1 MADQHRSPATPTPAG
16 GPPTASLGPASR
28 PHGWVTPGT
37 RLGDRFVLLE
47 TIGAGGEAVVAR
59 ARDEQLRTIVAVKL
73 LRSDDDELQRR
84 FVREAEM
91 LANVQ
96 HPAIVRVLAHGRD
109 HQANDGGGGDLYMAL
124 ELLAGPNL
132 GQRLI
137 ASGPL
142 PWRQVV
148 EIGIQIADALD
159 AVHRK
164 GLIHRDVKPGNIMLA
179 EHGDPVRVKL
189 IDFGFAR
196 VTESYRDPTG
206 FVPEPRRRTAMGLA
220 IGTPGYLPLEA
231 GLAPADER
239 FDVFGLGVTLY
250 ELLTGQLPGV
260 EPLRPLHEVNH
271 RCDAPADLGLV
282 LAAAL
287 ALEPGDRTQSAA
299 ELRCALAAIR
309 NAHPERRTSSRLD
322 GRYELISVLGTGAKG
337 EVYLANHRGSGHD
350 LALKFL
356 RSSHPDDVLRF
367 EREAKLLALLDAPAL
382 PRFYDFAAHLE
393 RPYIAMARAT
403 GLPAARY
410 CLTSDKVR
418 LRPDEV
424 LEVGL
429 QVARVLK
436 YLHGRGVLHR
446 DLNANNVMIELAR
459 TPRVTILDLGCAAL
473 TDEFYAHVS
482 IRYLTPP
489 ETRVAI
495 PDGGIETL
503 TWSAPEVKAGQGWS
517 GKSDV
522 YSLGWLLFRLLTG
535 KLPTIPGCDEPC
547 SVQEYAPGCPDDLAA
562 VVLDALQPR
571 PADRPDAAQL
581 ERAFLE
587 ILEDAEDAEMIKR
600 AEQPALEI
608 PPSPQPVAVPPAP
621 TAPPASTRGWTLFM
635 NETATPEPKPSPVS
649 AAPPAN
655 RLVPDQ
661 PSPTP
666 AAANTRWR
674 AGVLTAAVLVA
685 CAWWAGRVTAP
696 SLPPASVESSP
707 PATTLALTQ
716 DPPRPASA
724 SATPSTTEPP
734 PQALPA
740 MHSVLDNT
748 APKIRECIKRA
759 GEVEV
764 EYSTAVGRDQ
774 FARIKVLGDADQGPG
789 DCIRALF
796 ADLRFTPTAP
806 QTWIEEYSP

>member
-1 MADQHRSPATPTPAG
+1 MNEPTPRPTEIPGQRTVPVPRGAG
-16 GPPTASLGPASR
+16 A
-28 PHGWVTPGT
+28 PGT
-37 RLGDRFVLLE
+37 RLGGRFVVLDRL
-47 TIGAGGEAVVAR
+47 GAGGGAVVVR
-59 ARDEQLRTIVAVKL
+59 ARDEQLRSVVAVKL
-73 LRSDDDELQRR
+73 LRSQDMDLQRR
-84 FVREAEM
+84 FSREAEL
-91 LANVQ
+91 LANVR
-96 HPAIVRVLAHGRD
+96 HPSLVQVLAHGRD
-109 HQANDGGGGDLYMAL
+109 GDNSYMAL
-124 ELLAGPNL
+124 ELVDGPNL
-132 GQRLI
+132 SEQI
-137 ASGPL
+137 ATAGPM
-142 PWRQVV
+142 PWRQAI
-148 EIGIQIADALD
+148 EIGVQLADALD
-159 AVHRK
+159 ALHRK
-164 GLIHRDVKPGNIMLA
+164 GLIHRDVKPANIML
-179 EHGDPVRVKL
+179 GTDGVKL
-189 IDFGFAR
+189 IDLGYARITEAYREPEGFTPKPR
-196 VTESYRDPTG
+196 RPTG
-206 FVPEPRRRTAMGLA
+206 LGMA

-231 GLAPADER
+231 GLVPADER
-239 FDVFGLGVTLY
+239 FDVFGLAVTLY
-250 ELLTGQLPGV
+250 ELLTGELPGI
-260 EPLRPLHEVNH
+260 EPIRPLSEVYPG
-271 RCDAPADLGLV
+271 CDAPPDLGLV

-287 ALEPGDRTQSAA
+287 ALEPADRTQSAA
-299 ELRCALAAIR
+299 ELGRALEAVR
-309 NAHPERRTSSRLD
+309 SAHPECRSSSLLD
-322 GRYELISVLGTGAKG
+322 GRYERLSVLGTGAKG
-337 EVYLANHRGSGHD
+337 DVYLANHRGSGHD
-350 LALKFL
+350 VALKFL
-356 RSSHPDDVLRF
+356 RSTHPDDRRRF

-418 LRPDEV
+418 LKPAEV

-459 TPRVTILDLGCAAL
+459 TPRVTLLDLGCAAL
-473 TDEFYAHVS
+473 TDEFYAHASV
-482 IRYLTPP
+482 RYLTPP

-503 TWSAPEVKAGQGWS
+503 MWSAPEVKAGQGWT

-522 YSLGWLLFRLLTG
+522 YSLGLLLFRLLTG
-535 KLPTIPGCDEPC
+535 KLPTLPGCDEPC
-547 SVQEYAPGCPDDLAA
+547 PVQAYAPGCPDDLAA

-635 NETATPEPKPSPVS
+635 NETATPEPSPKPSPVS

-655 RLVPDQ
+655 GPVPDQ
-661 PSPTP
+661 RSPTP
-666 AAANTRWR
+666 AAAKTRWR
-674 AGVLTAAVLVA
+674 AGVLTAATLVA

-696 SLPPASVESSP
+696 SVPPASVESSP
-707 PATTLALTQ
+707 PATTLALAQ
-716 DPPRPASA
+716 DPPHSAPASG
-724 SATPSTTEPP
+724 TPSTTEP

-740 MHSVLDNT
+740 MHIVLDNT

-764 EYSTAVGRDQ
+764 EYSTAAGRDQ
-774 FARIKVLGDADQGPG
+774 FARIKVLGDADHGPG

>member
-1 MADQHRSPATPTPAG
+1 MNEPTPRPTEIPGQSPVPVARGAG
-16 GPPTASLGPASR
+16 A
-28 PHGWVTPGT
+28 PGT
-37 RLGDRFVLLE
+37 RLGGRFVLLDRL
-47 TIGAGGEAVVAR
+47 GAGGGAVVVR
-59 ARDEQLRTIVAVKL
+59 ARDEQLRSVVAVKL
-73 LRSDDDELQRR
+73 LRSQDMDLQRR
-84 FVREAEM
+84 FAREAEL
-91 LANVQ
+91 LANVR
-96 HPAIVRVLAHGRD
+96 HPSLVQVLAHGRD
-109 HQANDGGGGDLYMAL
+109 GDNSYIAL
-124 ELLAGPNL
+124 ELVDGPNL
-132 GQRLI
+132 SEQI
-137 ASGPL
+137 ATAGPM
-142 PWRQVV
+142 PWRQAI
-148 EIGIQIADALD
+148 EIGAQLADALD
-159 AVHRK
+159 CLHRK
-164 GLIHRDVKPGNIMLA
+164 GLIHRDVKPANIMLGA
-179 EHGDPVRVKL
+179 DGVKL
-189 IDFGFAR
+189 IDLGYAR
-196 VTESYRDPTG
+196 ITEAYRDPEG
-206 FVPEPRRRTAMGLA
+206 FTPKPRRPTGLGLA

-231 GLAPADER
+231 GLVPADER
-239 FDVFGLGVTLY
+239 FDVFGLAVTLY
-250 ELLTGQLPGV
+250 ELLTGELPGI
-260 EPLRPLHEVNH
+260 EPIRPLNEVYPG
-271 RCDAPADLGLV
+271 CDAPPDLGLV

-287 ALEPGDRTQSAA
+287 ALEPTDRTQSAA
-299 ELRCALAAIR
+299 ELGRALEAVR
-309 NAHPERRTSSRLD
+309 SAHPESRSSSLLD
-322 GRYELISVLGTGAKG
+322 GRYERLSVLGTGAKG
-337 EVYLANHRGSGHD
+337 DVYLANHRGSGHD
-350 LALKFL
+350 VALKFL
-356 RSSHPDDVLRF
+356 RSTHPDDRRRF

-503 TWSAPEVKAGQGWS
+503 TWSAPEVKAGQGWT

>member
-367 EREAKLLALLDAPAL
+367 EREAKLLALLDIPGL
-382 PRFYDFAAHLE
+382 PRFFDYAPEAE
-393 RPYIAMARAT
+393 QPYIAMACAA
-403 GLPAARY
+403 GVPAARF
-410 CLTSDKVR
+410 CLASDQIR
-418 LRPDEV
+418 LNYREV
-424 LEVGL
+424 VEVGRQL
-429 QVARVLK
+429 ARVLAG
-436 YLHGRGVLHR
+436 LHSRGVLHR
-446 DLNANNVMIELAR
+446 DVNANNVLIDLLRA
-459 TPRVTILDLGCAAL
+459 PRVTLIDLGSAAL
-473 TDEFYAHVS
+473 TDLFHTQVPL
-482 IRYLTPP
+482 RYRTPP
-489 ETRVAI
+489 EARVAI
-495 PDGGIETL
+495 PDGGLERL
-503 TWSAPEVKAGQGWS
+503 AWSAPETRRGAGWTDR
-517 GKSDV
+517 SDV
-522 YSLGWLLFRLLTG
+522 YSLGVLLYRLLTG
-535 KLPTIPGCDEPC
+535 KLPTQAGSDELIP
-547 SVQEYAPGCPDDLAA
+547 VQRHAPSCPPALARLLA
-562 VVLDALQPR
+562 RMLQPR
-571 PADRPDAAQL
+571 PTERPGAAAL
-581 ERAFLE
+581 EQSFQD
-587 ILEDAEDAEMIKR
+587 ILEDEAAEDEEDEDEDA
-600 AEQPALEI
+600 
-608 PPSPQPVAVPPAP
+608 
-621 TAPPASTRGWTLFM
+621 APPHSSPTRASRPL
-635 NETATPEPKPSPVS
+635 AAAPQS
-649 AAPPAN
+649 AAPPQSASAA
-655 RLVPDQ
+655 
-661 PSPTP
+661 SPL
-666 AAANTRWR
+666 AAPRSR
-674 AGVLTAAVLVA
+674 RPVAALLAIAAVA
-685 CAWWAGRVTAP
+685 CAWWVGRLSAPQPAPLAAAVVQPVVPPSPRTPPITIAAATVPPATPAPPPVVALPSMRAALDAVEPRLRACGSAVGGISLEFATAADRDRLAGFTVVGQPT
-696 SLPPASVESSP
+696 ASVERCVQEVLDEVRFAP
-707 PATTLALTQ
+707 
-716 DPPRPASA
+716 
-724 SATPSTTEPP
+724 TEPRTFLEVY
-734 PQALPA
+734 LP
-740 MHSVLDNT
+740 
-748 APKIRECIKRA
+748 
-759 GEVEV
+759 
-764 EYSTAVGRDQ
+764 
-774 FARIKVLGDADQGPG
+774 
-789 DCIRALF
+789 
-796 ADLRFTPTAP
+796 
-806 QTWIEEYSP
+806 